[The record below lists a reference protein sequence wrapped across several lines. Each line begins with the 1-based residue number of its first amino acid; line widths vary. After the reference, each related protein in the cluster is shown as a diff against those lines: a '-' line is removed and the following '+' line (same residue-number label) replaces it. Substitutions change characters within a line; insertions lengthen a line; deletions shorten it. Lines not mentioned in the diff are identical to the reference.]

1 MSILKINKNIAQKI
15 CTILCSKL
23 LTFANGCGILLSRKG
38 KRPRGKRK
46 KSLQGFP
53 DTENGRLRKLKYSA
67 NEFGKEGESD
77 GRHNRAAVFS
87 GNVRRLVYT
96 AGLLRNK
103 QGV

>member
-1 MSILKINKNIAQKI
+1 MSVVYYYQ
-15 CTILCSKL
+15 
-23 LTFANGCGILLSRKG
+23 GKG
-38 KRPRGKRK
+38 NDQEVSIK

-53 DTENGRLRKLKYSA
+53 NTENSRLRKLKYSA

-87 GNVRRLVYT
+87 GNVKRLVYT

>member
-1 MSILKINKNIAQKI
+1 M
-15 CTILCSKL
+15 
-23 LTFANGCGILLSRKG
+23 
-38 KRPRGKRK
+38 
-46 KSLQGFP
+46 
-53 DTENGRLRKLKYSA
+53 KYSA